1 VRWKP
6 VWGTSIKSPNDTSDG
21 AFVIA
26 VSDLT
31 TVGADSTTRM
41 NNMFTAWIQGGKVQA
56 FWIYDRKFTD
66 KEIGMIEAAESSE

>member
-1 VRWKP
+1 M
-6 VWGTSIKSPNDTSDG
+6 
-21 AFVIA
+21 IA